1 MPPTL
6 EKQLYIYHT
15 QPRLSIPICPASAV
29 SLFLIGGRGAA
40 RRTATAG
47 EGTPFFAG
55 QGLRSRLCVRR
66 PALFQ
71 IWDCFYMYSMIH

>member
-6 EKQLYIYHT
+6 EKQLYIYHI
-15 QPRLSIPICPASAV
+15 QPCLSIPICPASAV
-29 SLFLIGGRGAA
+29 SLFLIGGWGAA
-40 RRTATAG
+40 RRTAAAG

-66 PALFQ
+66 LLFFRYG
-71 IWDCFYMYSMIH
+71 IVFICIL